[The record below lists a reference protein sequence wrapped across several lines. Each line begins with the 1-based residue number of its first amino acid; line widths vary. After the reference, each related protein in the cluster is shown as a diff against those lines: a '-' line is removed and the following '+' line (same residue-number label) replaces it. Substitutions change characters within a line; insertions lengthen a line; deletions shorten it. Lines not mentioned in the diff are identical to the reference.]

1 MCEKFAKGKIQENQK
16 STVLLLSF
24 AEQYEKTFTA
34 ETLSRG
40 ALIGALIGILF
51 YSSLK
56 CIVLHFQGV
65 KK

>member
-34 ETLSRG
+34 AETLSG
-40 ALIGALIGILF
+40 EALIGILF
-51 YSSLK
+51 YVYVFGLEEE
-56 CIVLHFQGV
+56 V
-65 KK
+65 